1 MRRRR
6 PDGDLDDIRARVVPE
21 DVQHTAGDDG
31 AVSVARRHVDD
42 HRRARQLT
50 RDGVEERGPVVG
62 SEDATDAERRQ
73 RAGEDLASGPDIRD
87 DPRSLSADMR
97 RTTES
102 GGGCGPMTFVVPG
115 SSVSRSAPGPSE
127 EAMAPLYLAGY
138 DGSRA
143 SRAAVSFATRL
154 AEATGAEVLVVDV
167 YETAA
172 HSGVRGVALPGA
184 DLVEADIRR
193 AVERRLEELTEPA
206 IQRIAHPAASAA
218 EGLHRLAE
226 DRNAALVVVG
236 RTHRGHIG
244 RHTRGSVAGRLL
256 HGLHCPLAVVPDG
269 VMPTPRTIAVGYDDS
284 PEAQAALAFA
294 TDLAER
300 LGARLVLAGVAEPGV
315 YAHPEISPD
324 AWGRLGSGDRV
335 RSRTPPRDSGAP
347 ERTSPAT

>member
-1 MRRRR
+1 
-6 PDGDLDDIRARVVPE
+6 
-21 DVQHTAGDDG
+21 
-31 AVSVARRHVDD
+31 
-42 HRRARQLT
+42 
-50 RDGVEERGPVVG
+50 
-62 SEDATDAERRQ
+62 
-73 RAGEDLASGPDIRD
+73 
-87 DPRSLSADMR
+87 
-97 RTTES
+97 
-102 GGGCGPMTFVVPG
+102 MT
-115 SSVSRSAPGPSE
+115 
-127 EAMAPLYLAGY
+127 PLYLAGY

-143 SRAAVSFATRL
+143 SRAAVSFAARL

-172 HSGVRGVALPGA
+172 HVGVRGVALPGA

-284 PEAQAALAFA
+284 PEAQAALTFA

-324 AWGRLGSGDRV
+324 AWGRLWERRSSSLEDAATRLRGAGPDVTCHLMAGDAAHELLDFAEDGIDMLVLGSRGFGPLHAAIAGSVSSRV
-335 RSRTPPRDSGAP
+335 ADGAP
-347 ERTSPAT
+347 CPVIVVPRTADAASRPARDAGGAVGVAS